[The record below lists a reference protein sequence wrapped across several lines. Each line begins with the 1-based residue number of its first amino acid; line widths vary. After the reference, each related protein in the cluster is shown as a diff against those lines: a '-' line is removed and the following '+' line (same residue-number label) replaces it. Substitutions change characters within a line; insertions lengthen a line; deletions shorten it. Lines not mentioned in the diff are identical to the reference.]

1 MVDAFLFLFAFGGG
15 LVAFISP
22 CNVVAMPSFISY
34 IGSQSNSSKKSILLS
49 LSYSL
54 GFCVMFA
61 TLSTFILFL
70 TGFIRYTFWLKFFS
84 GITIILLA
92 IYVFFSKYFSK
103 APPIYDLTPNLKLKE
118 SDSEPDN
125 IELNN
130 ENIDATNLDTEVM
143 KHEGYTG
150 AFLLGF
156 SLGYSWIA
164 CITPI
169 YLTVVILISTQA
181 DFLLGLVLFFI
192 YALGIIIP
200 FVIIGALIGTINKRI
215 FVKLIK
221 FGSKIQ
227 KIFALILLYVGI
239 ELLLSAFG
247 IPGLIPFI

>member
-1 MVDAFLFLFAFGGG
+1 M
-15 LVAFISP
+15 
-22 CNVVAMPSFISY
+22 
-34 IGSQSNSSKKSILLS
+34 
-49 LSYSL
+49 
-54 GFCVMFA
+54 
-61 TLSTFILFL
+61 
-70 TGFIRYTFWLKFFS
+70 FFS
-84 GITIILLA
+84 RNT
-92 IYVFFSKYFSK
+92 FQKH
-103 APPIYDLTPNLKLKE
+103 IYDLTPNSKLKE
-118 SDSEPDN
+118 KYTESDN

-130 ENIDATNLDTEVM
+130 ENIDASTLDNEVM

-169 YLTVVILISTQA
+169 YLTIVILISNQA
-181 DFLLGLVLFFI
+181 DFLLGLVFFFI
-192 YALGIIIP
+192 FALGIMIP
-200 FVIIGALIGTINKRI
+200 FVIIGALIGTIKKRF

-247 IPGLIPFI
+247 IQGLLPFI

>member
-1 MVDAFLFLFAFGGG
+1 MVDAFLFLLAFGGG

-22 CNVVAMPSFISY
+22 CNVVAIPSFISY
-34 IGSQSNSSKKSILLS
+34 IGSQSNTPKKSTLLS
-49 LSYSL
+49 LSFSL
-54 GFCVMFA
+54 GFCMMFA
-61 TLSTFILFL
+61 ALSTLILFL

-103 APPIYDLTPNLKLKE
+103 ADPLYDLNPNSKLKE
-118 SDSEPDN
+118 NNSKSDN
-125 IELNN
+125 IEPNN
-130 ENIDATNLDTEVM
+130 ENIDASTLDNEIM
-143 KHEGYTG
+143 KYEGYTG

-169 YLTVVILISTQA
+169 YLAIVILISNQA
-181 DFLLGLVLFFI
+181 DLLLGLVLFFI

-200 FVIIGALIGTINKRI
+200 FVIIGALIGTIKKRF

-227 KIFALILLYVGI
+227 KIFALILIYVGI